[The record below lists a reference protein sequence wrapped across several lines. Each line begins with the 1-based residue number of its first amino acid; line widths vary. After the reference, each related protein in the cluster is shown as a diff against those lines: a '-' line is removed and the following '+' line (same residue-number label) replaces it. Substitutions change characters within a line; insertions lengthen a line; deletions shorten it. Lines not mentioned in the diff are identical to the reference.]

1 MTTNSLRDVENKVI
15 IISGAQRGVGLAT
28 AKRLASGGAKVVIA
42 DLPGLDMTDSAAQVS
57 QYGQVAHSCV
67 DIADESSVKALME
80 FTLDTFGRIDAL
92 DNNAA
97 RQGLMADADVLNMDA
112 DLWDGLFAVNV
123 RGTML
128 MCKHAIAAMLKSG
141 GGSIINISSGTS
153 LAGHLYQTAYAC
165 SKGAINTLTKY
176 VATQYGDR
184 GIRCNAL
191 ALGLIMTERLAE
203 TMPLPMQEMF
213 VNHKLIPRLGK
224 PEDIAEMVAFL
235 ASDRSQWITGQVYA
249 VDGGI
254 FAKGPQVPDE
264 RRMMQEMG
272 GGIGT

>member
-1 MTTNSLRDVENKVI
+1 MTQNTLRDVEGKVV

-28 AKRLASGGAKVVIA
+28 AKRLASGGARVVIA
-42 DLPGLDMTDSAAQVS
+42 DLPGLDMTDAAAQVA
-57 QYGQVAHSCV
+57 QYGEVAHGSV

-97 RQGLMADADVLNMDA
+97 RQGLMNDVDVLTMDV
-112 DLWDGLFAVNV
+112 DVWDSVFAVNA

-128 MCKHAIAAMLKSG
+128 MCKHAIAAMLKTG
-141 GGSIINISSGTS
+141 GGAIVNISSGTA

-176 VATQYGDR
+176 IATQYGDR
-184 GIRCNAL
+184 GIRCNTIS
-191 ALGLIMTERLAE
+191 LGLIKTERLAE

-213 VNHKLIPRLGK
+213 ISHKLVPRLGK

-235 ASDRSQWITGQVYA
+235 VSDRSQWITGQTYC

-254 FAKGPQVPDE
+254 QAKGSQVTDE
-264 RRMMQEMG
+264 RRMMRDMG
-272 GGIGT
+272 FGIGS

>member
-1 MTTNSLRDVENKVI
+1 MTENSLRDVEGKVI
-15 IISGAQRGVGLAT
+15 VISGAQRGVGFAT

-57 QYGQVAHSCV
+57 RYGEVAHQAV
-67 DIADESSVKALME
+67 DIADENSVRALIE

-97 RQGLMADADVLNMDA
+97 RQGLAADTDVLNA
-112 DLWDGLFAVNV
+112 DPALWDEVFAVNV

-128 MCKHAIAAMLKSG
+128 MSKHAIAAMLKTG
-141 GGSIINISSGTS
+141 GGSIVNISSGTA

-165 SKGAINTLTKY
+165 SKGAINTLTRY
-176 VATQYGDR
+176 IATQYGDQ
-184 GIRCNAL
+184 GIRCNTIS
-191 ALGLIMTERLAE
+191 LGLIMTERLAE
-203 TMPLPMQEMF
+203 TMPQPMQDMF
-213 VNHKLIPRLGK
+213 IGHKLVPRLGK

-235 ASDRSQWITGQVYA
+235 ASDRSQWITGQVYC

-254 FAKGPQVPDE
+254 YAKGSQVTDE
-264 RRMMQEMG
+264 RRMMREG
-272 GGIGT
+272 GYALGA